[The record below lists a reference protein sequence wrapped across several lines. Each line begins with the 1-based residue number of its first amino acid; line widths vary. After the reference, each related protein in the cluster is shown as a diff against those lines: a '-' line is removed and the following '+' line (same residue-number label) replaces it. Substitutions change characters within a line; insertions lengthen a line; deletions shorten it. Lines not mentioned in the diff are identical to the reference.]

1 MFSRLA
7 DGLTKDR
14 NAFLWTTAT
23 PSSDEK
29 ERERNA
35 CGLDETHSLINMPNQ
50 TQYPKAAIRLG
61 RLQSSPAWIHYLY
74 SLEIYLSPLGGGEEE
89 VKLGS
94 WLGDYYA
101 IDLGLKTT
109 R

>member
-7 DGLTKDR
+7 GGLTKDR

-61 RLQSSPAWIHYLY
+61 RLESSPSWIHYLY
-74 SLEIYLSPLGGGEEE
+74 SLEIYLSPLGVEKS
-89 VKLGS
+89 KLNWETG
-94 WLGDYYA
+94 LGT
-101 IDLGLKTT
+101 IMQLV
-109 R
+109 